1 MIAFVLFPSSQNFHI
16 NIFTSNINGYPAT
29 KKRVVL
35 AFMNYS
41 LCWKLVVHKAAVRLA
56 TECLCFNEGNS
67 TTVKLIKTVWPAQI
81 NKVEYIKI

>member
-1 MIAFVLFPSSQNFHI
+1 M
-16 NIFTSNINGYPAT
+16 
-29 KKRVVL
+29 
-35 AFMNYS
+35 
-41 LCWKLVVHKAAVRLA
+41 VHKAAVRLA